1 MAKWNK
7 KIYLKPCPYCGG
19 SAYIEVFPTG
29 TPYISAHH
37 AEKCEMKPDT
47 FLKSALSLKKQIK
60 AWNQR
65 VE

>member
-7 KIYLKPCPYCGG
+7 KIYLKSCPHCGG

-29 TPYISAHH
+29 TPYIGAHH
-37 AEKCEMKPDT
+37 TNKCELKPDT
-47 FLKSALSLKKQIK
+47 FLMSALPLKRQIK

-65 VE
+65 TE